1 MTTRTE
7 KGDYAR
13 MLAGLNRP
21 KIPVYPVL
29 QGKVAIIT
37 GAAQGMGK
45 ATALIF
51 AEAGASVVLAD
62 LNEAGVKEVAAE
74 INNKGWRAHAVK
86 TDISKTADV
95 QNLVDQA
102 VEKFGRLDCAVNNA
116 AMTPDGEPMT
126 KFDEEYFD
134 KLISVNFKGTAL
146 CNKYEIAQMRK
157 QGNGGS
163 IVNISSV
170 VAYHA
175 HPNMVAYTASKHA
188 IVGLTKQAASENGD
202 ANIRVNTVAPGAI
215 LTEMSATALTTMGTD
230 HEAYAKQVSMLP
242 RWAAPEEVA
251 HASLWLC
258 SDASSYVT
266 ATLLP
271 VDGGSHTK

>member
-1 MTTRTE
+1 MTSRTE

-13 MLAGLNRP
+13 MLADLNAP
-21 KIPVYPVL
+21 KPPVYPVL

-45 ATALIF
+45 ATALLF

-62 LNEAGVKEVAAE
+62 LNETGVNEVAAE
-74 INNKGWRAHAVK
+74 INGKGWRAHAVK

-102 VEKFGRLDCAVNNA
+102 VATFGRLDCAVNNA
-116 AMTPDGEPMT
+116 ALTPDGEPVAN
-126 KFDEEYFD
+126 FDEAYFD
-134 KLISVNFKGTAL
+134 KLISINVKGTAL

-157 QGNGGS
+157 QGSGGS

-170 VAYHA
+170 AAYHA
-175 HPNMVAYTASKHA
+175 HANMVAYTTSKHA

-202 ANIRVNTVAPGAI
+202 VNIRVNTVAPGAI
-215 LTEMSATALTTMGTD
+215 LTEMSANALTTMGTD
-230 HEAYAKQVSMLP
+230 HEAYAKQVSMLG
-242 RWAAPEEVA
+242 RWAAPHEVA

-271 VDGGSHTK
+271 VDAGSHTK